1 MTQSIAR
8 NQMTGLNDAE
18 VRSERKALRRRR
30 QQALLLVLPLLA
42 FIFFSFVA
50 PITTRLYRSIYNPS
64 VPDLNPQTN
73 LAPSQWHAQSSP
85 PPPPLNPL
93 PRALPTLA
101 QTPPP
106 GTPAAGAHRHAS
118 GG

>member
-1 MTQSIAR
+1 MTQSIAP

-50 PITTRLYRSIYNPS
+50 PITTMLYRSIYNPS
-64 VPDLNPQTN
+64 VADLIQQTN
-73 LAPSQWHAQSSP
+73 VALSQWDGQGSP
-85 PPPPLNPL
+85 PPDAVKAM
-93 PRALPTLA
+93 ALELHHLA
-101 QTPPP
+101 LTPQAR
-106 GTPAAGAHRHAS
+106 TPAGAD
-118 GG
+118 